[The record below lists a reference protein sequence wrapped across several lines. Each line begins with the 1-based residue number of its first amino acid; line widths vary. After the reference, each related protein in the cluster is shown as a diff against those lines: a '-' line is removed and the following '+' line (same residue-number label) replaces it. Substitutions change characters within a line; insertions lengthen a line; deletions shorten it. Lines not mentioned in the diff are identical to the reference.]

1 MRRTVMAAMLG
12 LSVVPSLQAQTRRA
26 NNPPPAAPAPAA
38 APRQRVGTAASPTPP
53 PQQQAPVQVVQP
65 VYYYSPDG
73 YAVYG
78 SPYVGLA
85 DGSVLVNFGNGYER
99 VLRACAPVRQ
109 PTPSDPWAKDALGRI
124 PAPPGIAAIQNGTR
138 GQAMGAAPA
147 QNAQACYRTDAN
159 GRVNVVAY

>member
-1 MRRTVMAAMLG
+1 MRRTMIAVLAMLATASA
-12 LSVVPSLQAQTRRA
+12 LHAQERRA
-26 NNPPPAAPAPAA
+26 NNPPPAPAPRPA
-38 APRQRVGTAASPTPP
+38 RVGTAASPTPA
-53 PQQQAPVQVVQP
+53 PQPQAPVQVVQP
-65 VYYYSPDG
+65 VYYYSPDA